1 MTKSSIME
9 RNVKREKL
17 YKLNEKKR
25 NSIRKLRNNKSI
37 SIEERFETQMILS
50 KIPRN
55 SNKVRIKNRCI
66 LSGRG
71 RGIYR
76 KFKLSRICIRKL
88 ASECKLPGVTKSSW

>member
-1 MTKSSIME
+1 ME
-9 RNVKREKL
+9 RNIKREKL
-17 YKLNEKKR
+17 FELNEKKR
-25 NSIRKLRNNKSI
+25 NSVRKLRNNKNI

-55 SNKVRIKNRCI
+55 SNRVRIKNRCS

>member
-1 MTKSSIME
+1 ME

-71 RGIYR
+71 IGIYR

>member
-1 MTKSSIME
+1 ME

>member
-1 MTKSSIME
+1 ME

-37 SIEERFETQMILS
+37 SIEERVETQMILS

>member
-1 MTKSSIME
+1 MK
-9 RNVKREKL
+9 
-17 YKLNEKKR
+17 KKR